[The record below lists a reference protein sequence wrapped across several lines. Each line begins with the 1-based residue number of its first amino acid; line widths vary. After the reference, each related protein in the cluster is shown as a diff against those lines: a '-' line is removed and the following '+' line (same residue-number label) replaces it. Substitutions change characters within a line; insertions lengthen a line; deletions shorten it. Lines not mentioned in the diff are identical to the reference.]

1 MEVKEDF
8 KYTNGECHFFKKY
21 KNSDFLKF
29 TNLIFLEFFLNILNM
44 WYSKNLFNANKMRK
58 SQFKILNENLKNWNS
73 FSKIRMKIF
82 F

>member
-44 WYSKNLFNANKMRK
+44 WYSKNKNGYARLF
-58 SQFKILNENLKNWNS
+58 L
-73 FSKIRMKIF
+73 
-82 F
+82 